1 MLGSRAWTDEYVS
14 ANITVRRLVYGNIGF
29 IFTGSRV
36 LESRN
41 DISII
46 GYMKSTMFVRS
57 QRLL

>member
-1 MLGSRAWTDEYVS
+1 MLGSRAWIDEFVS
-14 ANITVRRLVYGNIGF
+14 ADITVRRLVYGNIGI

-46 GYMKSTMFVRS
+46 GDMRSTMCVSS
-57 QRLL
+57 QRFL